1 MAHHSPEEGADL
13 GTTGKRDSDL
23 PVREER
29 GDAHRMRRAA
39 SLREGGE
46 QFRLAQEALG
56 IVTWVWDV
64 RTDRVQWHGNPAA
77 LLGLARGAFSG
88 RFAEYLACLHPEDL
102 EGAKQTYVDCLQGR
116 RPEYRA
122 VERVIWPD
130 GSLHWLETYGRG
142 EYGPDGRAR
151 RMMGVIKDV
160 SERKRE
166 EAARLKAEGLLAHVF
181 EASPDYIVVAR
192 AADGRFVAVN
202 TAFERATG
210 YAAEDV
216 IGRTAEDLRIWAHA
230 GERRRWLAEL
240 RRQGGSLQ
248 DWPIEL
254 RARGGALL
262 SGTMSTSLIDHDGDQ
277 LVICIVH
284 DLTEIK
290 GLERHARQS
299 RHKYEALFAHSPN
312 AIAIA
317 RRRDGVMLE
326 VNEAWVRSTGHPRA
340 AVVGRSAL
348 ELGMWKD
355 PGARPALVSRIEAEG
370 AVTNFRTRFA
380 CRDGRVMD
388 VILSGATLELDG
400 EPCVVW
406 SWNDVTEHRRNEEK
420 AREAERKFAALFES
434 SPIGLIVTRPR
445 DRQVIE
451 ISDIALQIL
460 GLERAQ
466 ALGTPSTG
474 LAAILDTE
482 HFEQLRLRALG
493 GERVQGDL
501 AVVRRDGRQM
511 DLLLSTALVRL
522 EGEPHFVVSFVDV
535 TEQRRAE
542 RERVVADARYRRLF
556 ESAREGM
563 FITAPDHTVLDV
575 NPAGC
580 EITGYGAGEIVGR
593 SAAMLYGEEDMR
605 RQPFR
610 TDLAVR
616 WRSVERVMTRR
627 DGRRL
632 DVEVAAGPMPDGNLL
647 AIVRDITERK
657 RSETLLMNVARG
669 VSAEMG
675 GAFFRSLV
683 EHLARELGADYAFIG
698 ELVGDRDRVRTLAF
712 VGDGSIVENAEYR
725 LAGSPC
731 INAVTQRGT
740 VVYPERVAELF
751 PEDLG
756 LARRGI
762 QAYVGTSLT
771 GAGGAALGVLVVMH
785 REPVQRGA
793 YWASMIEIFAARA
806 AAEIE
811 RARAEALVLRTNA
824 SLEEVV
830 RERTAQL
837 EEANRELESYN
848 FSISHDLRQPL
859 NAISGFSE
867 LLRESDGAGRG
878 SPQEYVRE
886 IESNA
891 ARMEQMIEALLQLA
905 RAGRGALRREVI
917 DVCAMV
923 GAVVRDL
930 PGGMAAVQVGELPG
944 VLADPVLLRQVWS
957 NLVGNALKYSRHS
970 AAPRI
975 EVGGERRGGRV
986 EYFVRDNGVGFDM
999 RHARRLFTAFHRLPS
1014 AADYEGTG
1022 VGLAIVERIVR
1033 RHGGSIAAQAEPGR
1047 GATFRFSL
1055 PDEVL

>member
-1 MAHHSPEEGADL
+1 MAHHKPEEGGGL
-13 GTTGKRDSDL
+13 GTTGKRGSDQ
-23 PVREER
+23 PARAGR

-39 SLREGGE
+39 RLREGGE

-77 LLGLARGAFSG
+77 LLGLERGAFSG

-102 EGAKQTYVDCLQGR
+102 ERAKQTYVDCLQGR

-130 GSLHWLETYGRG
+130 GSLHWLETYGRA
-142 EYGPDGRAR
+142 EQGPDGRAR

-166 EAARLKAEGLLAHVF
+166 EAARLKAEGLLSHVF

-192 AADGRFVAVN
+192 AGDGRFVAVN
-202 TAFERATG
+202 AAFERATG
-210 YAAEDV
+210 YAAERV
-216 IGRTAEDLRIWAHA
+216 IGSTAEDLGIWAQP

-254 RARGGALL
+254 RASGGALL

-317 RRRDGVMLE
+317 RRRDSVMLE
-326 VNEAWVRSTGHPRA
+326 VNAAWERATGYARHDA
-340 AVVGRSAL
+340 VGRSAL
-348 ELGMWKD
+348 ELRMWCD
-355 PGARPALVSRIEAEG
+355 PDARPALIRSIETQG
-370 AVTNFRTRFA
+370 AVSNFPTRFQR
-380 CRDGRVMD
+380 RDGVEID
-388 VILSGATLELDG
+388 VLLSGATVDLDG
-400 EPCVVW
+400 ESCVVW
-406 SWNDVTEHRRNEEK
+406 SW
-420 AREAERKFAALFES
+420 S
-434 SPIGLIVTRPR
+434 
-445 DRQVIE
+445 
-451 ISDIALQIL
+451 
-460 GLERAQ
+460 
-466 ALGTPSTG
+466 
-474 LAAILDTE
+474 
-482 HFEQLRLRALG
+482 
-493 GERVQGDL
+493 
-501 AVVRRDGRQM
+501 
-511 DLLLSTALVRL
+511 
-522 EGEPHFVVSFVDV
+522 DV
-535 TEQRRAE
+535 TEQRRTE
-542 RERVVADARYRRLF
+542 REHAAADARYRRLF

-580 EITGYGAGEIVGR
+580 ELTGYAAREIVGR
-593 SAAMLYGEEDMR
+593 SAAMLYSEEDMR

-616 WRSVERVMTRR
+616 WRSVERVMARR
-627 DGRRL
+627 DGRRM
-632 DVEVAAGPMPDGNLL
+632 DVEVAAGPMPDGNVL

-698 ELVGDRDRVRTLAF
+698 ELAGADSDRVRTLAF

-731 INAVTQRGT
+731 INAITQRGT

-771 GAGGAALGVLVVMH
+771 GANGAALGVLVVMH
-785 REPVQRGA
+785 RQPVQRGA

-824 SLEEVV
+824 SLEEAV

-867 LLRESDGAGRG
+867 LLRESDGSGG
-878 SPQEYVRE
+878 GNPQEYVRE

-891 ARMEQMIEALLQLA
+891 ARMEQMIEALLQLS
-905 RAGRGALRREVI
+905 RAGRGALRREGI
-917 DVCAMV
+917 DVRAMV
-923 GAVVRDL
+923 GDVVREL
-930 PGGMAAVQVGELPG
+930 PGGAAAVQVGELPG
-944 VLADPVLLRQVWS
+944 VRADPVLLRQVWS
-957 NLVGNALKYSRHS
+957 NLVGNALKYSRRS
-970 AAPRI
+970 AAPRVQ
-975 EVGGERRGGRV
+975 VGGERRGGRV

-999 RHARRLFTAFHRLPS
+999 RHARRLFTAFQRLPS

-1033 RHGGSIAAQAEPGR
+1033 RHGGSIAGQAEPGR

-1055 PDEVL
+1055 PDEAL